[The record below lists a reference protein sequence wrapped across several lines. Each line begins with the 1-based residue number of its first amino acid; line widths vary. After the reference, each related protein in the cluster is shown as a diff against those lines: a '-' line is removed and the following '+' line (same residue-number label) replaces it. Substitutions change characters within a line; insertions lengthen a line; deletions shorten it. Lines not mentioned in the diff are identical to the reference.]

1 MATIRIAAAA
11 TCALAFAAC
20 VQEGPGQD
28 APSRMRSQYHLYG
41 FEQDFGYAQAVKI
54 GRTLHVSAAVAVD
67 PEGRLVGAG
76 DMAAQVEAAYANLAR
91 TLETNGFGFEH
102 VVRETIYTTDMD
114 ALLAVSGLRFA
125 RYDRTALPA
134 VTWVEVGR
142 LVDPGFMVA
151 IEATAELP

>member
-1 MATIRIAAAA
+1 VPPIRLAAVA
-11 TCALAFAAC
+11 TCALALAAC
-20 VQEGPGQD
+20 
-28 APSRMRSQYHLYG
+28 APEPAEVEPPARLRSQYHLYG
-41 FEQDFGYAQAVKI
+41 FEQDFGYAQAVKM

-76 DMAAQVEAAYANLAR
+76 DMAAQLAAAYANLAR
-91 TLETNGFGFEH
+91 TLETNGFDFDH

-114 ALLAVSGLRFA
+114 ALLAVSGLRFE

-134 VTWVEVGR
+134 VTWVQVER

-151 IEATAELP
+151 IEVTAELP